1 MTNKYDRIKIS
12 REKKGLEQG
21 ELAKLVGKSQS
32 MVSLYEKDPRKTPV
46 DVLEKLS
53 EIFNTTVD
61 YLIGLTNIE
70 QKPDNL
76 IEMNDVTKVPIL
88 GTIRAGSPI
97 FAQENVE
104 EYLPI
109 PIGSVNQKDSFAL
122 KVTGDSMIDAGIQHG
137 DTLLVKKQ
145 EWLDAD
151 GDIMVVLV
159 NNDSE
164 ATVKRMFKD
173 KDGIILQAAN
183 KNYKP
188 IVINKKDLDYV
199 KILGK
204 VIKILLRD
212 IK

>member
-1 MTNKYDRIKIS
+1 MLFRS
-12 REKKGLEQG
+12 
-21 ELAKLVGKSQS
+21 
-32 MVSLYEKDPRKTPV
+32 
-46 DVLEKLS
+46 LEKLS

>member
-32 MVSLYEKDPRKTPV
+32 MVSLYEKDPRKTAV